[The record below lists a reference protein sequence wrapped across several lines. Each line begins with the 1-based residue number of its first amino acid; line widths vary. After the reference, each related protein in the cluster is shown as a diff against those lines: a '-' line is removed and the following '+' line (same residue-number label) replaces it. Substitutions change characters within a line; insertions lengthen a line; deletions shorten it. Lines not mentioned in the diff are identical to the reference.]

1 MSRSIYVSLLVF
13 LVVCFNSSTFGDSIR
28 ANGSISQ
35 PQPHLNDTKINIL
48 FLSVANDLPEGSAQL
63 YFITTFQGTKTLL
76 ESGKP
81 FTKFTNF
88 EAKRCYVVDIVCVFQ
103 TLWSRRRGRPSTH
116 LLVSE
121 GRWCL
126 SQLGWSQV
134 GQNYNLAIPMSMTLS
149 IFNTNLILLFLFI
162 DLSLL
167 VTPLI

>member
-48 FLSVANDLPEGSAQL
+48 FLSIANDLPEGSAQL

-88 EAKRCYVVDIVCVFQ
+88 EAKRCLMMWS
-103 TLWSRRRGRPSTH
+103 TLYAFFKLYDPVAEGDHQRIFWSAREDGVYHSWDE
-116 LLVSE
+116 V
-121 GRWCL
+121 RWDRITTWQ
-126 SQLGWSQV
+126 SQ
-134 GQNYNLAIPMSMTLS
+134 
-149 IFNTNLILLFLFI
+149 
-162 DLSLL
+162 
-167 VTPLI
+167 